1 MPHAIKRDKHFWT
14 ITLQTVV
21 VNIFLGS
28 FGPAQPLLRADQ
40 GTSLTIAGLHG
51 TALGLASII
60 AGFAN
65 PHLVHRFGRAHTGW
79 LGLGIFSVGLTILVT
94 ASAVPVTISAALIT
108 GFGTSIIINNF
119 VTSMNGHYN
128 KKLAPIAIT
137 QANAIASCGYV
148 AGTLIVGTIAN
159 NYREMWRLGM
169 LTALPLAAF
178 LFFVMRDK
186 SPEEHVPSE
195 HGPQS
200 GKLSIKFWMAWI
212 GFVAMI
218 SSEFATSFWAAA
230 LVIDRTNSTPA
241 ISTLVIA
248 ALGPGM
254 GLGRWFWGRILKHW
268 HLDTQLQIIIAIQ
281 FGGFAVL
288 WFSHNVY
295 VSFCALLVAGL
306 GISSQF
312 AWASLRLIGLSDHR
326 PDLAIGKSSLG
337 AGIAIGGAPFLLGVL
352 GDAFGISRAYIMVPI
367 LITIAF
373 LSVNLIPSHVEE
385 EIEL

>member
-1 MPHAIKRDKHFWT
+1 MPHLVKRDKYFWT
-14 ITLQTVV
+14 IALQTVV

-65 PHLVHRFGRAHTGW
+65 PHLAHRFGRGQTGW
-79 LGLGIFSVGLTILVT
+79 IGLGVFSVGLTIFVS
-94 ASAVPVTISAALIT
+94 ASAVPLTIGAALIT
-108 GFGTSIIINNF
+108 GFGTSTIINNF
-119 VTSMNGHYN
+119 VTSLNAHYD
-128 KKLAPIAIT
+128 KRLAPIAIM
-137 QANAIASCGYV
+137 QANAIGSAGYV
-148 AGTLIVGTIAN
+148 TGTLIVGSIAN
-159 NYREMWRLGM
+159 AYRDMWRFGM
-169 LTALPLAAF
+169 LLSLPLAAY
-178 LFFVMRDK
+178 LYFVMRDK

-200 GKLSIKFWMAWI
+200 GKLTLKFWIAWL

-230 LVIDRTNSTPA
+230 LVLDRTDASPA

-248 ALGPGM
+248 ALGTGM
-254 GLGRWFWGRILKHW
+254 GLGRWFWGRILKRW
-268 HLDTQLQIIIAIQ
+268 HPDQQLIIIIGVQ
-281 FGGFAVL
+281 FIGFGVL
-288 WFSHNVY
+288 WFSHNLLL
-295 VSFCALLVAGL
+295 SFISLSAAGL

-312 AWASLRLIGLSDHR
+312 ALGSLRMIGLSDHR
-326 PDLAIGKSSLG
+326 PDLAIGKASLG

-352 GDAFGISRAYIMVPI
+352 GDAFGISRAYIMVPVLV
-367 LITIAF
+367 LIAYLTVQF
-373 LSVNLIPSHVEE
+373 VPSHVED